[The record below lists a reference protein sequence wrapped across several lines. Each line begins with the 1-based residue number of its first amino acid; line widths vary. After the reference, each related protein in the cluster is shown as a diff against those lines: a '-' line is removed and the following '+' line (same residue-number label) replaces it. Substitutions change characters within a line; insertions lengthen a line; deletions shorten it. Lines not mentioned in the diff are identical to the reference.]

1 MPGAELSLQCNASCI
16 ITFYPCSK
24 INNLLPPCFKIAKLL
39 EAFGLLK
46 DCEMKMWGLHPNQ
59 K

>member
-1 MPGAELSLQCNASCI
+1 MPGADLSLQCNANYI
-16 ITFYPCSK
+16 ITFY
-24 INNLLPPCFKIAKLL
+24 PPCFKIAKLL
-39 EAFGLLK
+39 EAFDLLK